1 MPRRSTTQLDLD
13 CLTQLR
19 WTDLAPDLRER
30 LAELL
35 AELLRHA
42 VESGVAAGARDDE

>member
-1 MPRRSTTQLDLD
+1 MARRPTTQLDLD

-19 WTDLAPDLRER
+19 WTDLAPELRQR

-35 AELLRHA
+35 ADLLQQA
-42 VESGVAAGARDDE
+42 VRNGAVGGARDDH